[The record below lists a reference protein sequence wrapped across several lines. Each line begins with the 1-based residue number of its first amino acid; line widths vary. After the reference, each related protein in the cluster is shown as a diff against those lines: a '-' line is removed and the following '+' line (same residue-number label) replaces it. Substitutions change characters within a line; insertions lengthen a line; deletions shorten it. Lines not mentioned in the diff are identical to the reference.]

1 MQRNVLYC
9 MYTCTPFIPIVV
21 SFIFQ
26 TLLSLFFKPHNL
38 KPPIDIGE
46 LTRPRCD
53 VTKIIWMV
61 SKGTILAPKMAED
74 FKLVK
79 IIHPDIY
86 LPIISIPNL
95 QLKWYKVVPRCCVWF
110 INPMKYSDISTNS
123 TIVDLV
129 INQLSYY

>member
-26 TLLSLFFKPHNL
+26 TLLSLFFKSHNL

-53 VTKIIWMV
+53 VTKLIWMV

-79 IIHPDIY
+79 YYSSRYILAHHIHPEFATKMVQGGATLLCLVHKPYEVQRYIY
-86 LPIISIPNL
+86 QFYHS
-95 QLKWYKVVPRCCVWF
+95 
-110 INPMKYSDISTNS
+110 
-123 TIVDLV
+123 
-129 INQLSYY
+129 